1 MLHRTIESFPTSC
14 RKILR
19 GKILMEFPR
28 KPAPLMTSEE
38 LEAAIRAH
46 RAETKRLLDEVRAR
60 RAAEKKKAPP
70 EAPKAAH

>member
-1 MLHRTIESFPTSC
+1 
-14 RKILR
+14 
-19 GKILMEFPR
+19 MEFPR

-60 RAAEKKKAPP
+60 RLAEKKKA
-70 EAPKAAH
+70 AQADPKATR